1 MPKTVWTQSQ
11 QNAIN
16 SRNGTILVSAA
27 AGSGKTAVLVE
38 RVIKRLTDK
47 INPCSADKLLIVT
60 FTNAA
65 TDEMKKRI
73 SKKLSE
79 MIENNPSDI
88 NLKRQQILLRRANI
102 GTIHSFCNN
111 IVKDNFYR
119 LNISPN
125 FRISENEEISILKSK
140 AMASLMDEFYNK
152 NDDIFLKLVDTLS
165 QEKSDSSLTDTIED
179 IYNFIRSFPFEE
191 KWFREKSNLYL
202 YNDKTDIVDT
212 VFGKIIIQY
221 TKECL
226 EFIISITK
234 NSLKIISK
242 DPNMLKAYSKNI
254 KSNLSL
260 FQSIYNNLDKSWDTV
275 FENINFL
282 KYDGTYDRKIKRIK
296 DNPYKPLIDENKEL
310 INKTI
315 KKIKSNFLYDS
326 IQNKNTLEKMYSLV
340 QKLFELVTKFGQYL
354 DNLKKEKNIA
364 DFNDLEKWTLKL
376 LTVQNS
382 DGNIMKS
389 PLAIELSKKFEE
401 IMIDEYQDTNETQN
415 MIFKMISKDEKN
427 LFIVGD
433 VKQSI
438 YGFRQAR
445 PENFIK
451 KKNTYDNYDP
461 NIENYPSK
469 IILDKNFRST
479 QEIINCVN
487 FIFKH
492 LMSEKT
498 SDISYSQEDYLV
510 FFGTKTNQ
518 NSDNNTSLEIV
529 YGKKDNQNSS
539 SEIIE
544 SNHIANLISN
554 MINKKYMIK
563 DKDTT
568 RPIRYSDIC
577 ILLRSTKNSAKI
589 YSQELNKLGIP
600 CFIDLGENFFDTYE
614 ISTILSILKTIDN
627 PIQDIPL
634 IATLMSPIFGFTP
647 DDLSRIRISKNEGSI
662 YFAIKELSE
671 SGNKDCERFMNKI
684 NSYRT
689 VAAVMPVH
697 DLINY
702 IYANTGYTEIIRAMP
717 KGNNKLSNLRIFL
730 DFAKKYQNDIC
741 KDLSEFLSFIDRLIE
756 KKINPIVS
764 SNITSELSDE
774 VHIMSIHKSKGLEFP
789 LCILA
794 GCSKQ
799 FNMDNKKVLM
809 HPNLGISF
817 KLKDQ
822 KNIVNFNNL
831 QRQAIKIGLRKQ
843 EIAENLRILYV
854 ALTRAKQ
861 KLIIVSHIENIDEY
875 IKKMTKLNDINKD
888 ISPYIIK
895 NCNCFLDW
903 IILCALKTE
912 SGKKL
917 YEKIGEIPSS
927 TESSINNI
935 FDINL
940 SYAGNNKIIKNKTKK
955 EPIKNLTI
963 DNDLIDKIKKRFNFV
978 YPYSDLNIMPLKI
991 TATNLLKKDTWKE
1004 NIASSRPAFMS
1015 KVSIS
1020 PSERG
1025 TILHNFMYFADYNK
1039 AASNI
1044 DEYLSYMAEKGIMT
1058 QNEINIINKNSIQ
1071 NFFNSSIGRK
1081 ILKTKK
1087 LYREYRFTVNYT
1099 SGNKTLLKNTY
1110 DQKESPILIGSIDCV
1125 FEDDNGEYIILDYK
1139 TDKIEDI
1146 HELSRKYSRQLN
1158 IYKNAFEK
1166 CENAKVKELIIYSFH
1181 LNSFI
1186 NII

>member
-1 MPKTVWTQSQ
+1 MPKTIWTQNQ

-65 TDEMKKRI
+65 TEELKKRI

-79 MIENNPSDI
+79 MIENNPFDI

-125 FRISENEEISILKSK
+125 FKISENGEISVLKTK
-140 AMASLMDEFYNK
+140 AMSYLMDEFYNK
-152 NDDIFLKLVDTLS
+152 NDDIFLELVDTLS
-165 QEKSDSSLTDTIED
+165 QEKNDSALTDTIED
-179 IYNFIRSFPFEE
+179 IYNFIRAFPFEE
-191 KWFREKSNLYL
+191 TWFKEKSDLYL
-202 YNDKTDIVDT
+202 YSNKTDVADT
-212 VFGKIIIQY
+212 AFGKIIIQY

-226 EFIISITK
+226 DFIILLAK
-234 NSLKIISK
+234 NSLEIISK

-254 KSNLSL
+254 KNNLSL
-260 FQSIYNNLDKSWDTV
+260 FQNIYDNLDKNWDTV
-275 FENINFL
+275 FENISFL
-282 KYDGTYDRKIKRIK
+282 KYDGSYDRKIKEIK

-315 KKIKSNFLYDS
+315 KKIKSNFLYGS
-326 IQNKNTLEKMYSLV
+326 VQNKSTLKKMYPLV
-340 QKLFELVTKFGQYL
+340 QKLFELVTKFSQYL

-376 LTVQNS
+376 LTVQND
-382 DGNIMKS
+382 DGSIIKS
-389 PLAIELSKKFEE
+389 PFAVEISKKFEE

-433 VKQSI
+433 IKQSI

-498 SDISYSQEDYLV
+498 SDISYSQEDHLV
-510 FFGTKTNQ
+510 FSGTNENQ
-518 NSDNNTSLEIV
+518 APDNTSLEIV

-539 SEIIE
+539 GEIIE
-544 SNHIANLISN
+544 SHHIANLISN
-554 MINKKYMIK
+554 MINKKYPVK

-568 RPIRYSDIC
+568 RPIKYSDIC

-647 DDLSRIRISKNEGSI
+647 DDLSRIRISKKEGPI

-671 SGNKDCERFMNKI
+671 SGNKDCEKFMDKI

-689 VAAVMPVH
+689 FAAVMTVH

-702 IYANTGYTEIIRAMP
+702 IYADTGYTEIIRAMP

-741 KDLSEFLSFIDRLIE
+741 KDLSEFLSFIDKLIE

-789 LCILA
+789 VCILA

-799 FNMDNKKVLM
+799 FNVDNKKVLM

-903 IILCALKTE
+903 IILCALKTK

-917 YEKIGEIPSS
+917 YEKIDKIP
-927 TESSINNI
+927 TYAENSISNI

-940 SYAGNNKIIKNKTKK
+940 SYAGNNKIIKNETEKEKK
-955 EPIKNLTI
+955 ENLTI
-963 DNDLIDKIKKRFNFV
+963 DNTLIDKIKERFNFV

-1004 NIASSRPAFMS
+1004 SIASSRPAFMS
-1015 KVSIS
+1015 RVNIS

-1044 DEYLSYMAEKGIMT
+1044 DKYLSYMVTQGIMT

-1071 NFFNSSIGRK
+1071 NFFNSSIGQK

-1099 SGNKTLLKNTY
+1099 GENEILLQNICNQEET
-1110 DQKESPILIGSIDCV
+1110 PILIGSIDCV

-1139 TDKIEDI
+1139 TDKTDDI
-1146 HELSRKYSRQLN
+1146 HELSKKYSRQLN